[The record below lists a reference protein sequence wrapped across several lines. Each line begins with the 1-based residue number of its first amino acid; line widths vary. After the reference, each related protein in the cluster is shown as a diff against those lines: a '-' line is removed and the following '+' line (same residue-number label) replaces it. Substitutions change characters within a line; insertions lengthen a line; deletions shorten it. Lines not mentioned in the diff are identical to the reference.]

1 MNSRIT
7 ILYVDDEALN
17 LMVFKTVL
25 KTNYNIITAES
36 GFEGL
41 EELSA
46 NPDIQIVITDM
57 RMPGMSGLEFINI
70 AKEKYPD
77 IIFCM
82 LTGYEITEE
91 IKGAINSKLIYKYF
105 QKPYNVEEINNALW
119 SVINKNQQSSINF
132 ILKHFCLFLSY

>member
-1 MNSRIT
+1 MNSMIT

-17 LMVFKTVL
+17 LMVFKTIL

-41 EELSA
+41 EELSE

-57 RMPGMSGLEFINI
+57 RMPGMNGLEFISI

-77 IIFCM
+77 ILFCM

-91 IKGAINSKLIYKYF
+91 IKAAMESNLIYKYF
-105 QKPYNVEEINNALW
+105 QKPFKMAEINNAIR
-119 SVINKNQQSSINF
+119 SVLNEKQQ
-132 ILKHFCLFLSY
+132 LKVNPI